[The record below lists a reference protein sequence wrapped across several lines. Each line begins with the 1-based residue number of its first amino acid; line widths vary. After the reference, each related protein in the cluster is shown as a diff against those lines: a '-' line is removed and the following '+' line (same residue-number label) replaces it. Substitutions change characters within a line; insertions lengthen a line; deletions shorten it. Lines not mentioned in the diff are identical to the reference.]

1 MGLVTIK
8 LANDLLI
15 LIYDEYKKENGEGIA
30 RLKFARFRVD
40 DPKFV
45 SFVMA
50 NSNIDDDKDVR
61 FLLSNLLLELHERG
75 FILKKNM
82 QFTIEPKGVNKVL
95 QLQNPVM
102 YFVVNNTKWCIATV
116 LAFITVI
123 VGILK

>member
-1 MGLVTIK
+1 MSLVTIK

-45 SFVMA
+45 SFVTA
-50 NSNIDDDKDVR
+50 KSDIDDDKDVR

-123 VGILK
+123 IALLK